1 VNHTIYTIGHSNHS
15 LDEFLELLAAHSI
28 EVVAD
33 VRSQPYGRL
42 EHFHRE
48 ALSAALRAHSI
59 DYLFMGNELGG
70 RPAGGQG
77 RSEGAADF
85 QKIAATPK
93 FRQGIERLLREAAQ
107 RRTAIMCAEKEPI
120 DCHRMLLVSRELKR
134 AGCSIKHILADG
146 SLEDQADTEKR
157 MVAATGVQ
165 RTLFEPDLS
174 DDELVERAYEK
185 RSKLVAHQDSTQ
197 EAADGT

>member
-15 LDEFLELLAAHSI
+15 LDDFLELLAAHSI

-33 VRSQPYGRL
+33 VRSQPYGWL

-48 ALSAALRAHSI
+48 ALSAALGAHSI

-70 RPAGGQG
+70 RPRSDQG
-77 RSEGAADF
+77 RSTGAADF
-85 QKIAATPK
+85 QKLAAMPK
-93 FRQGIERLLREAAQ
+93 FKQGLERLIQQSQR

-134 AGCSIKHILADG
+134 HGCSIKHILADG
-146 SLEDQADTEKR
+146 SLEEQADTEKR
-157 MVAATGVQ
+157 NADVVRAG
-165 RTLFEPDLS
+165 PD
-174 DDELVERAYEK
+174 
-185 RSKLVAHQDSTQ
+185 
-197 EAADGT
+197 